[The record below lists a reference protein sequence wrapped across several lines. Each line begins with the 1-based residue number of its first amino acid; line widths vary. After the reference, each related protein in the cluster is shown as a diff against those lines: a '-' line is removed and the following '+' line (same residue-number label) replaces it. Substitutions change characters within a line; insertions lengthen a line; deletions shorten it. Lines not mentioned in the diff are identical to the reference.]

1 MSNCT
6 GKRKMGKGGKV
17 KYKAGGKLKMVEKNG
32 EQVPF
37 YAADG
42 VGKMAGGG
50 LMQVKKL
57 YKAGGKV
64 DMKTRG
70 CGAATRGMMHSKKM
84 G

>member
-1 MSNCT
+1 MPSKC
-6 GKRKMGKGGKV
+6 GSKKKG
-17 KYKAGGKLKMVEKNG
+17 YK
-32 EQVPF
+32 
-37 YAADG
+37 
-42 VGKMAGGG
+42 GGG